1 VTAQAWTGWS
11 AGLAAALA
19 FAAADLFVAYQL
31 GPLFGAVLIAAVAVS
46 VLVAHRPI
54 AGVYLALL
62 AVPFEFFSV
71 RVGGSAGLSPTEGL
85 LALTALA
92 VVARSVLRE
101 DEGEP
106 IGLAHAAFGLFILVI
121 LVGVAYA
128 QDSFAVLKIVFVWTV
143 LLICS
148 IHVASRDRA
157 TVERVLVCL
166 AISGGI
172 VGFVAMATSG
182 NQQLAAGGAVAT
194 GRAQASF
201 QQPNVLAFFLVLAF
215 PVAVVLA
222 TRGTAWRRAVMAV
235 AAGGVVGGL
244 VLSLSRQGM
253 IGAFVAVLVLLAWPR
268 FRRQVF
274 LLLALFLLI
283 LVLNLGTL
291 TNQRDAS
298 IVGSRLSIATERLQT
313 LTSGR
318 TVEQDPRVK
327 IWSAAPAMIAD
338 HPFLGVGA
346 ANYSKYAADYGVVE
360 GTGVAYD
367 HAHDVFLTIT
377 IEEGIVGLAVF
388 LLFLIAVA
396 RAGRRALRHGGED
409 YPLALAAVAALVAEL
424 GMGIVD
430 YPPRTNAIMG
440 TILLLVGVVIAYD
453 RLGAASPAPEPA
465 EATSAGPPA
474 GSTPLP
480 VAAR

>member
-1 VTAQAWTGWS
+1 
-11 AGLAAALA
+11 
-19 FAAADLFVAYQL
+19 
-31 GPLFGAVLIAAVAVS
+31 
-46 VLVAHRPI
+46 
-54 AGVYLALL
+54 
-62 AVPFEFFSV
+62 
-71 RVGGSAGLSPTEGL
+71 
-85 LALTALA
+85 
-92 VVARSVLRE
+92 
-101 DEGEP
+101 
-106 IGLAHAAFGLFILVI
+106 
-121 LVGVAYA
+121 
-128 QDSFAVLKIVFVWTV
+128 
-143 LLICS
+143 
-148 IHVASRDRA
+148 
-157 TVERVLVCL
+157 VLVCL

-182 NQQLAAGGAVAT
+182 TQQLAAGGTVAT

-222 TRGTAWRRAVMAV
+222 TRGTLVRRAVMAV

-253 IGAFVAVLVLLAWPR
+253 IGAFVAVLVLLAWPQ

-274 LLLALFLLI
+274 LLFALLL
-283 LVLNLGTL
+283 LVVALNLGTL
-291 TNQRDAS
+291 SNQRDAS

-327 IWSAAPAMIAD
+327 IWSAAPAMIAA

-346 ANYSKYAADYGVVE
+346 ANYSKYAAEYGVVE

-367 HAHDVFLTIT
+367 HAHDVFLTIA
-377 IEEGIVGLAVF
+377 IETGVVGLAVF
-388 LLFLIAVA
+388 LLFLLAVA
-396 RAGRRALRHGGED
+396 RAGQRALRHRGRD
-409 YPLALAAVAALVAEL
+409 YPLTLAVVAALIAEL

-440 TILLLVGVVIAYD
+440 TILLLVGVLIAYD
-453 RLGAASPAPEPA
+453 RLGPAPPPPVGE
-465 EATSAGPPA
+465 ESAPDAPGA
-474 GSTPLP
+474 AVAPLP
-480 VAAR
+480 VAVR